1 MGGNSSQGQAHS
13 SPEHKQQISIKDI
26 NSETGTQKTQV
37 ILSGYR
43 AQGQLNTVQLSS
55 QHCCH
60 CKMQFL
66 RHHLAFIM
74 KSTRGTLEKG
84 EILLRIKDT
93 EM

>member
-1 MGGNSSQGQAHS
+1 MGSNSSPVEAHTAQS
-13 SPEHKQQISIKDI
+13 TSNNIQKDI
-26 NSETGTQKTQV
+26 NSERGTQKTQV

-43 AQGQLNTVQLSS
+43 AQGQLNTVQLSYHHRR
-55 QHCCH
+55 HCE
-60 CKMQFL
+60 MRFL

-74 KSTRGTLEKG
+74 KSTRGTLGKG